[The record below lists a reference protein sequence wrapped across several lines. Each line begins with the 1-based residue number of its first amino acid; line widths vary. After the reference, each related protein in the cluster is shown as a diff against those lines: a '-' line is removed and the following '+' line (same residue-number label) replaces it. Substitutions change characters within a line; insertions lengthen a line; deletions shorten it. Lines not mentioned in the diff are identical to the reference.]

1 MQCFESRSCGNLT
14 LKNLERGEARRW
26 RCNVCRSGIRLV
38 SGELL
43 TEIGVV
49 LKIWLQGALFC
60 YGDCQGSARYAGSD

>member
-1 MQCFESRSCGNLT
+1 
-14 LKNLERGEARRW
+14 
-26 RCNVCRSGIRLV
+26 VCRSGIRLV